1 MLLLTL
7 GACSSDSDKTGS
19 SLMTRED
26 SVMVFVDTLPLHTE
40 LLECSS
46 VISNPD
52 SFLLGEMETSYGT
65 LQARLLTQLACPVG
79 FRYPENAELDSVCV
93 FLTYSSYYGDGAS
106 PLQIDVRQMD
116 KNTLEYALSYNTGID
131 VDAYC
136 SMSEATRV
144 LKHKSIEL
152 AAMLD
157 TTIAN
162 NSNASY
168 RQVWMRC
175 NDAFATDFFLNKRDF
190 SSQESFNQQFKGL
203 YLSTNFGGSTVLNVM
218 GVALAVYYHFEYER
232 AGETIRETDMKA
244 FYSNSEVRQV
254 NSIRYLDND
263 NTGQQE
269 DLVHMLQNDDSCF
282 VISPAGVY
290 TALDI
295 PIRDLT
301 DQIAHNIGDKRVY
314 VNMARMIV
322 YVKNSFHGKQED
334 FNRDYW
340 STPANN
346 ILLLKKEARNT
357 FFEKKMLPTDTLA
370 ILGSL
375 MNTTDSLD
383 RVRYYYSF
391 DISTLLT
398 LQIRDSIHLP
408 DTMHM
413 VFVPVSVER
422 ATSNNNGSSTTIGV
436 KQSQELSTTIFPSGK
451 ASVDP
456 VRLEVVY
463 SGF

>member
-1 MLLLTL
+1 
-7 GACSSDSDKTGS
+7 
-19 SLMTRED
+19 
-26 SVMVFVDTLPLHTE
+26 
-40 LLECSS
+40 
-46 VISNPD
+46 
-52 SFLLGEMETSYGT
+52 
-65 LQARLLTQLACPVG
+65 
-79 FRYPENAELDSVCV
+79 
-93 FLTYSSYYGDGAS
+93 
-106 PLQIDVRQMD
+106 
-116 KNTLEYALSYNTGID
+116 
-131 VDAYC
+131 
-136 SMSEATRV
+136 
-144 LKHKSIEL
+144 
-152 AAMLD
+152 
-157 TTIAN
+157 
-162 NSNASY
+162 
-168 RQVWMRC
+168 
-175 NDAFATDFFLNKRDF
+175 
-190 SSQESFNQQFKGL
+190 
-203 YLSTNFGGSTVLNVM
+203 
-218 GVALAVYYHFEYER
+218 
-232 AGETIRETDMKA
+232 
-244 FYSNSEVRQV
+244 
-254 NSIRYLDND
+254 
-263 NTGQQE
+263 
-269 DLVHMLQNDDSCF
+269 MLQNDDSCF